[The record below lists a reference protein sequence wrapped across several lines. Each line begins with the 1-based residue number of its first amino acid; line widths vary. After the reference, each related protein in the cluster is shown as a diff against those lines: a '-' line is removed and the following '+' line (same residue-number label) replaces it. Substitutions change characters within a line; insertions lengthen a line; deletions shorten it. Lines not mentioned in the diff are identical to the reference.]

1 MKKNDRE
8 QKTVHHRKPRS
19 KGGTDHPSN
28 ISHVKRKFHEAY
40 HLLFA
45 DKSPEEVAKML
56 TDTWIDPHWELL
68 AVKKKEVPTSGFE
81 KY

>member
-28 ISHVKRKFHEAY
+28 ISHVKRKFHEAW
-40 HLLFA
+40 HLMFA
-45 DKSPEEVAKML
+45 DKSPLEIAEL
-56 TDTWIDPHWELL
+56 INEIWLDPEYYFMC
-68 AVKKKEVPTSGFE
+68 VERKNVSFS
-81 KY
+81 